1 MSAADVEQLKSSGVD
16 DAAILELVHV
26 IGFFSHINRVAEA
39 LGVDV
44 ESWMSPADPRDEE
57 N

>member
-1 MSAADVEQLKSSGVD
+1 MSAADVEQLKGSGVD

-39 LGVDV
+39 LGVDL
-44 ESWMSPADPRDEE
+44 ESWMSPSDPRDEE

>member
-1 MSAADVEQLKSSGVD
+1 MSAADVEQLKGSGVD

-39 LGVDV
+39 LGVDL